1 MRRGSVRSGGA
12 AGYWRRGLVV
22 ACLMGSVLLVACSD
36 FSERYYGRTDEYLPA
51 RSISY
56 VEARREAILLLLE
69 LQRTLSDEFEVGE
82 WTPPALGGGSQ
93 VDRTTSGCPAGSVI
107 ERWKLGTAGP
117 LTGETW
123 PQAVDRFA
131 EILAPLGFS
140 GPVDTTVRAEDHTV
154 VFFNEETGQKV
165 DLGYYKRTLVV
176 VDTGCVPGKWSQD
189 WPQGTEVVPEHLR
202 TTGRAIHSGEP
213 EEWAPYNSPVFGE

>member
-1 MRRGSVRSGGA
+1 V
-12 AGYWRRGLVV
+12 
-22 ACLMGSVLLVACSD
+22 
-36 FSERYYGRTDEYLPA
+36 
-51 RSISY
+51 SY
-56 VEARREAILLLLE
+56 VEARREAILLLLQ
-69 LQRTLSDEFEVGE
+69 LQQTLSDEFDVGE

-93 VDRTTSGCPAGSVI
+93 VDRTTSGCPAGTVI
-107 ERWKLGTAGP
+107 EFWKLGTAGP

-140 GPVDTTVRAEDHTV
+140 GPVDGTV
-154 VFFNEETGQKV
+154 VAENPIALFFNEETGQQV
-165 DLGYYKRTLVV
+165 QLRYNKRTLVV

-213 EEWAPYNSPVFGE
+213 EEWAPYSPPSDEGGD